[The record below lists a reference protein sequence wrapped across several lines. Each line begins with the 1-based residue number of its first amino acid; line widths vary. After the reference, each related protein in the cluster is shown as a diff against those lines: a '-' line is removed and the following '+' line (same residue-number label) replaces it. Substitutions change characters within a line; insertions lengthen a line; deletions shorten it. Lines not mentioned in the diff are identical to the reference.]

1 MNIYFLADVSAGTL
15 AVIYVVIFIIPAFL
29 GVCWMPS
36 LSSGNQSAELARRLH
51 RNKLSR
57 EWTAKNRAKSRAM
70 KKKWRDSNKSK
81 HRALTAAWLKK
92 NREKIKT
99 AASHASNGM

>member
-36 LSSGNQSAELARRLH
+36 LHQAISQPNWHVDFIGTS
-51 RNKLSR
+51 
-57 EWTAKNRAKSRAM
+57 
-70 KKKWRDSNKSK
+70 
-81 HRALTAAWLKK
+81 
-92 NREKIKT
+92 
-99 AASHASNGM
+99 

>member
-1 MNIYFLADVSAGTL
+1 
-15 AVIYVVIFIIPAFL
+15 
-29 GVCWMPS
+29 
-36 LSSGNQSAELARRLH
+36 
-51 RNKLSR
+51 
-57 EWTAKNRAKSRAM
+57 M